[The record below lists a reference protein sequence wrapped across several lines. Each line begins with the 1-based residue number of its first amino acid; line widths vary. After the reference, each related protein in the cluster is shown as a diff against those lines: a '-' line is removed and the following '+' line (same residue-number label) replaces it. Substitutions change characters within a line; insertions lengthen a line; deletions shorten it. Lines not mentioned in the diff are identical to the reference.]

1 MWGCVGLALLSFGG
15 PFLPS
20 SLYLVLS
27 MAGSAAQTGFALSL
41 THPGRLEGA
50 EVSLPL
56 FLSLLLKCWCF
67 LAKWQRNQNQP
78 LAPCG

>member
-1 MWGCVGLALLSFGG
+1 MGLGLLSFRS

-27 MAGSAAQTGFALSL
+27 LAGSAAQTGFALSL
-41 THPGRLEGA
+41 THPGWLEVA

-67 LAKWQRNQNQP
+67 LAKWQ
-78 LAPCG
+78 

>member
-1 MWGCVGLALLSFGG
+1 MGLGLLSFGSQ
-15 PFLPS
+15 FLPS

-27 MAGSAAQTGFALSL
+27 MAGSTAQTRFALSL
-41 THPGRLEGA
+41 THPGWLDGA

-67 LAKWQRNQNQP
+67 LAKWQ
-78 LAPCG
+78 